1 MSNIQKGKYG
11 EELAADFLIKSGYK
25 IIDKN
30 YKFSRYGEIDI
41 IALEKDTL
49 CFIEVKTRT
58 NNNFGSGLEAVTKE
72 KLMKITAC
80 IQKYIQDTKIKF
92 KNYRIDVI
100 SIELK
105 NLKPEITY
113 IKNIG
118 AD

>member
-11 EELAADFLIKSGYK
+11 ENLAKEFLIKQGLK
-25 IIDKN
+25 IIETN
-30 YKFSRYGEIDI
+30 YKYSKYGEIDI
-41 IALEKDTL
+41 IALDKNTL

-58 NNNFGSGLEAVTKE
+58 NNNFGSGLEAITKD
-72 KLMKITAC
+72 KLIKITSC

-92 KNYRIDVI
+92 KSYRIDVI

-105 NLKPEITY
+105 NLKPEFTY